1 MRKYLIIIGSAKY
14 NMGSQML
21 LRGITQI
28 IKESGAEY
36 IAVSSADIDEGE
48 TLNIPFVDKYVPRQ
62 VKWSKK
68 FIALKLNAAIN
79 KFLPFLKGIW
89 DFIKEYPLIKEMR
102 SYDVIVLVAADNYD
116 YGATRNTL
124 DILASIALKRSP
136 CPVVVLYDFS
146 VNERNI
152 TKHLKLTASKVN
164 MLTARDS
171 LSFDNLNKAG
181 IKENL
186 YLIPD
191 PAFVVS
197 PSQTVLPQDLEGK
210 KFVGVN
216 LSSLVTGKAGG
227 KKGRAVLKAYEKM
240 IGTILSHE
248 DLNILLI
255 PHVMRGADLKVLKL
269 LFEKFKDTK
278 RVFLIS
284 DESLNGPQLKY
295 IISKC
300 EFFVGARTH
309 STIAAYSSCV
319 PTLVLGYSIKSLG
332 IAKDL
337 FGSYED
343 YVVNLD
349 LLNDNADILAQK
361 FDLLYSKR
369 AEIKKRLEQIMPQ
382 YMENAKKVGAL
393 IANLRK

>member
-1 MRKYLIIIGSAKY
+1 MKNCLIAIGAAKY

-28 IKESGAEY
+28 IKENGAEY
-36 IAVSSADIDEGE
+36 IAVSSADINEGE
-48 TLNIPFVDKYVPRQ
+48 SLNIPFADKYVPRQ
-62 VKWSKK
+62 FKWSKYWLFLK
-68 FIALKLNAAIN
+68 FNAVIN
-79 KFLPFLKGIW
+79 RFLPFLRIFW
-89 DFIKEYPLIKEMR
+89 ASIQYRPLIRQFKN
-102 SYDVIVLVAADNYD
+102 YDTIILVAADNYD
-116 YGATRNTL
+116 YDNRKNVL
-124 DILASIALKRSP
+124 DVLADFAVRQKNNP
-136 CPVVVLYDFS
+136 AVVLYDFS
-146 VNERNI
+146 ISEKNI
-152 TKHLKLTASKVN
+152 TKHLKVTCAKVDI
-164 MLTARDS
+164 LSARDS
-171 LSFDNLNKAG
+171 LSYDNLVKAG
-181 IKENL
+181 IDKNL

-191 PAFVVS
+191 PAFIVS
-197 PSQTVLPQDLEGK
+197 PSQTSLPRELEDK

-216 LSSLVTGKAGG
+216 VSSLVTGKTDG
-227 KKGRAVLKAYEKM
+227 KKGRAVLKAYERM
-240 IGTILSHE
+240 IEKILSHE

-309 STIAAYSSCV
+309 ATIAAYSSCV

-337 FGSYED
+337 FGSYGD

-361 FDLLYSKR
+361 FDLLYSKHT
-369 AEIKKRLEQIMPQ
+369 EIKARLEQIMPR
-382 YMENAKKVGAL
+382 YMEDAKKIGKI
-393 IANLRK
+393 IADFRK